1 MRYLFDRDSNA
12 LVITL
17 AEGRKYRD
25 SEEVA
30 NGVVVDFDVDGRPYA
45 IELLQAD
52 KLIDVADLVTGRPIR
67 LTPRASAEKVEISA
81 AGLKRWREQFALSS
95 EELASRLELAPET
108 IAAWESGERPIEN
121 IGVVRL
127 ALQAIE
133 GNAHEEH
140 LRQAL
145 RDVTEALQQYLKN
158 ESIPLKLASG
168 GRSK

>member
-1 MRYLFDRDSNA
+1 MRYLFDRDSNS

-25 SEEVA
+25 SEEVTE
-30 NGVVVDFDVDGRPYA
+30 GVVIDFDVDGRPYA
-45 IELLQAD
+45 IELLQAG
-52 KLIDVADLVTGRPIR
+52 KLIEVDDLVTGRPIR
-67 LTPRASAEKVEISA
+67 LTPRASAETIEVSP
-81 AGLKRWREQFALSS
+81 AGLKRWREQLAFSHA
-95 EELASRLELAPET
+95 ELASRLELPSGT

-121 IGVVRL
+121 MGVLRL

-133 GNAHEEH
+133 GNAHEEY

-158 ESIPLKLASG
+158 ESSPLKLASG
-168 GRSK
+168 GRAK

>member
-1 MRYLFDRDSNA
+1 MRYLFDRDSNS

-17 AEGRKYRD
+17 AEGRQYRD
-25 SEEVA
+25 SEEVVT
-30 NGVVVDFDVDGRPYA
+30 GVVIDFDVDGRPYA

-52 KLIDVADLVTGRPIR
+52 KLIDVSDLVTGRPIR
-67 LTPRASAEKVEISA
+67 LTPRASAATIEVSA
-81 AGLKRWREQFALSS
+81 AGLRRWREQFAFTC

-121 IGVVRL
+121 TGVLSL

-158 ESIPLKLASG
+158 ESSPLKLASG
-168 GRSK
+168 GHFK